1 MLFDVVVLLLL
12 VIIPLLLVIAI
23 LLIEIGAEGKD
34 NACSV
39 LTQDKTLVS
48 FVSKMSMRFKCCAY
62 RTKPDLIEH

>member
-48 FVSKMSMRFKCCAY
+48 LNKMSMRFKCCAY